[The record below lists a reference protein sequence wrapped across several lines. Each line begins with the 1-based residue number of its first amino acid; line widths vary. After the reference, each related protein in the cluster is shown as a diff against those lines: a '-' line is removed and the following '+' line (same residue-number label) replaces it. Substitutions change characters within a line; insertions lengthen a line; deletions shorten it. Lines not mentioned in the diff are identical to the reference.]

1 MKRFLLLAL
10 VLAVAGG
17 GIGFYLWNK
26 PPEGVAKKKPEF
38 SMTPAELLAEYEAS
52 EESANARYLGK
63 VLQLNGVIQEIVP
76 GEGLQM
82 QVILETGDLMARVSC
97 VMDEGYE
104 AFLER
109 KLKKGDQ
116 VTIKGFCNGMT
127 MDIVLDRCVIIN

>member
-82 QVILETGDLMARVSC
+82 KVIL
-97 VMDEGYE
+97 
-104 AFLER
+104 
-109 KLKKGDQ
+109 
-116 VTIKGFCNGMT
+116 
-127 MDIVLDRCVIIN
+127 